1 MKPRRSVID
10 QLGIVDNQPRGLY
23 QMIEITQEPVVAI
36 ATAPAPDI
44 SQQEDRLV
52 VFTDGACS
60 CNGSRHARAGYAV
73 VWPNRRSL
81 DTCKRLTGLEQTN
94 NRAEF
99 MALLEAQKIAD
110 RIDPS
115 RERPLYV
122 YTDSEL
128 LINSVTK
135 WLPGWKRNDWKKS
148 NRKPVLNQDLL
159 KGIDANPRPL
169 IFKHVR
175 AHTGRRDWESMYN
188 EEADRLARST
198 ISQ

>member
-1 MKPRRSVID
+1 M
-10 QLGIVDNQPRGLY
+10 
-23 QMIEITQEPVVAI
+23 
-36 ATAPAPDI
+36 
-44 SQQEDRLV
+44 
-52 VFTDGACS
+52 
-60 CNGSRHARAGYAV
+60 
-73 VWPNRRSL
+73 
-81 DTCKRLTGLEQTN
+81 
-94 NRAEF
+94 
-99 MALLEAQKIAD
+99 EAQKIAD